1 MKREKFELGQTVMT
15 RGVKALCEENASFFS
30 RMIDCLHRHQSG
42 DWGELSD
49 DDKEMNDRALDKEY
63 PDRIL
68 SAYKIDEV
76 KIWIITEWDRSS
88 TTVLL
93 PEEY

>member
-15 RGVKALCEENASFFS
+15 RGIKTLCEENAKFFS
-30 RMIDCLHRHQSG
+30 KMIDCLKRHQAG
-42 DWGELSD
+42 DWGDLSED
-49 DDKEMNDRALDKEY
+49 DCLMNDRALSKDY

-68 SAYKIDEV
+68 SAYHIGET